1 MEQCQKSAGS
11 LRRPENF
18 SPEGQVPRE
27 LLPFLNCRPPI
38 LRGKGPILPW
48 GVSIFDHFYFGSCR
62 VGSKNFR
69 RRCRAAILGRLP
81 PPFFF
86 TSGVDQKNFFTQ
98 GCTPPLP
105 PSRPPLCPCMYPTKS
120 TNNLDF

>member
-48 GVSIFDHFYFGSCR
+48 GVSIFDHFYFRSCR
-62 VGSKNFR
+62 VGSKYFWGH
-69 RRCRAAILGRLP
+69 CRAAISEKLPHPIFVLRESTKKFFYPGVHPAAP
-81 PPFFF
+81 PPTFAH
-86 TSGVDQKNFFTQ
+86 VWCK
-98 GCTPPLP
+98 
-105 PSRPPLCPCMYPTKS
+105 
-120 TNNLDF
+120 